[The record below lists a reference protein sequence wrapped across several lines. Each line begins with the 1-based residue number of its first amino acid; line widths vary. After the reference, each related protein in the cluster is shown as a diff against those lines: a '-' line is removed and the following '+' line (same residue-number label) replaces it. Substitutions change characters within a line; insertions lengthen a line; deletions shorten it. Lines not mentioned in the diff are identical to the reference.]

1 MRFRARSKFKEARG
15 NGAWMDE
22 AGRRGRETMST
33 LRTGCVADP
42 PRVFQT
48 RTHLHRKRRSS
59 HEFFIRSLS
68 FPLLPSTAPPH
79 PSPPLPSL
87 PTQRSTL
94 AASFNNCPMALN
106 IRAAKLSI
114 LSSSSCMYDYLY
126 WSRIILWKTWS
137 IRRIGN
143 RVYLINERV
152 KNKRY
157 PTEYLKCWLIYPT
170 EATSLMRKLKHCYDR
185 SAKIKYFFARR
196 AR

>member
-68 FPLLPSTAPPH
+68 FPLSRPTAPPL
-79 PSPPLPSL
+79 PPLPSL
-87 PTQRSTL
+87 PSPR
-94 AASFNNCPMALN
+94 ACPPPL
-106 IRAAKLSI
+106 IIVRWLSI
-114 LSSSSCMYDYLY
+114 FEQRN
-126 WSRIILWKTWS
+126 SR
-137 IRRIGN
+137 
-143 RVYLINERV
+143 
-152 KNKRY
+152 
-157 PTEYLKCWLIYPT
+157 
-170 EATSLMRKLKHCYDR
+170 
-185 SAKIKYFFARR
+185 F
-196 AR
+196 

>member
-68 FPLLPSTAPPH
+68 FPLSRPTAPPL
-79 PSPPLPSL
+79 PFPSL
-87 PTQRSTL
+87 APLSPRL
-94 AASFNNCPMALN
+94 PASFNNCPMALN

-114 LSSSSCMYDYLY
+114 LAFSSSCNYDYELFDRVSFFGY
-126 WSRIILWKTWS
+126 SWS

-143 RVYLINERV
+143 ETL
-152 KNKRY
+152 
-157 PTEYLKCWLIYPT
+157 TL
-170 EATSLMRKLKHCYDR
+170 ATWVNSRR
-185 SAKIKYFFARR
+185 KIKEEKDIRLFKMLANILRSDEKVDALLR
-196 AR
+196 PLGED